1 MSAETI
7 IERLEAL
14 MNEVKDLKFAIQLSR
29 DGLFSALNHT
39 ERRVAIISNEF
50 NALNHTE
57 RRAAII
63 SNELGGIIEALKEDD
78 E

>member
-14 MNEVKDLKFAIQLSR
+14 MNEVKDLKFAIQLNR
-29 DGLFSALNHT
+29 DGL
-39 ERRVAIISNEF
+39 F